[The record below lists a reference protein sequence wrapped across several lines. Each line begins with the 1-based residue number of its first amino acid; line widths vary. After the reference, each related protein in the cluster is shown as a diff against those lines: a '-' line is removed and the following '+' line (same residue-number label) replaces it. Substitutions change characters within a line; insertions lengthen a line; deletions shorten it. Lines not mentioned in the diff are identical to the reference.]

1 MSSPDRDPVEIFEEA
16 LANLDFD
23 RARELAHREHASR
36 KDRMLERVTVGR
48 AEATDRAEKLA
59 ARIQFLARA
68 DHYEGLLA
76 LASDT
81 ATERLLALLS
91 TELRRGARLHLDG
104 ALRRQ
109 ARFRAAARRHMK
121 AAAEALVLFDTV
133 KAAGELDKVEARW
146 LTEEQRNELGKLR
159 VQTEKADAE
168 RLDFESRTAAVLR
181 EHSPDPPSTP
191 PRVARG
197 GRHRNRPPPEPA
209 ASPPSGTGDS
219 SQGRRIRRGGC
230 FGSVVIVLAMLAL
243 AVLALAR

>member
-1 MSSPDRDPVEIFEEA
+1 MSSPDRDPVEILEEA

-23 RARELAHREHASR
+23 RARELADREDGSR
-36 KDRMLERVTVGR
+36 KDRMLERVRVGR

-76 LASDT
+76 LASDP

-109 ARFRAAARRHMK
+109 ARFRTAARRHMK

-133 KAAGELDKVEARW
+133 RAAGELDKVEARW
-146 LTEEQRNELGKLR
+146 LTDEQRSELGELR
-159 VQTEKADAE
+159 AQTETADAE
-168 RLDFESRTAAVLR
+168 RLEFESRTAAVLR

-191 PRVARG
+191 PRVAKG
-197 GRHRNRPPPEPA
+197 GWNRSRPPPERTPEQTT
-209 ASPPSGTGDS
+209 GTEDS
-219 SQGRRIRRGGC
+219 SQGPRIRRGGC
-230 FGSVVIVLAMLAL
+230 FGSVVIVLAILAL
-243 AVLALAR
+243 AALALAR